1 MAGLKDHISEMMNRW
16 PDGVSAGEI
25 IADLR
30 DRFRSLDAC
39 AAAPTDREG
48 LPPWGDW
55 FVLDGQEDY
64 KVKRIEV
71 FPGKRLS
78 YQKHFRREEHWHIV
92 RGQARVTIDGQDF
105 LLGEGECIRVARE
118 ALHRIE
124 NTGKDPLVFIEV
136 QKGDYFGEDD
146 IVRVE
151 DDFNRVG

>member
-1 MAGLKDHISEMMNRW
+1 MGGLKDYVFELMSRW
-16 PDGVSAGEI
+16 PDEVSADVI
-25 IADLR
+25 MADLR
-30 DRFRSLDAC
+30 DRFRSLSGMAVSPK
-39 AAAPTDREG
+39 ASEG

-55 FVLDGQEDY
+55 FVIDDQEDF

-71 FPGKRLS
+71 LPGKRLS
-78 YQKHFRREEHWHIV
+78 YQRHFRREEHWQIV

-124 NTGKDPLVFIEV
+124 NTGQELLVFIEV

-146 IVRVE
+146 IERVE
-151 DDFNRVG
+151 DDFNRT

>member
-1 MAGLKDHISEMMNRW
+1 MGGLKDHIAEMMNRW
-16 PDGVSAGEI
+16 PDGVSADEV

-30 DRFRSLDAC
+30 DRFRSLGDAPV
-39 AAAPTDREG
+39 ASMAREG
-48 LPPWGDW
+48 LPPWGNW
-55 FVLDGQEDY
+55 LVLDDQEHF

-71 FPGKRLS
+71 FSGKRLS
-78 YQKHFRREEHWHIV
+78 YQKHFRREEHWQVV

-124 NTGKDPLVFIEV
+124 NTGQELLVFIEV

-146 IVRVE
+146 IVRIE
-151 DDFNRVG
+151 DDYNRV